1 MAIYLGL
8 PLLPA
13 SCSLPFPIL
22 ITLSRNEQLLDRDLF
37 GLAPRRDCRVSRPY
51 TDYPRIYSSLWFW
64 SSPFDGRLLAATLLS
79 GARTFLPCVNKID
92 TKATTR
98 PTLLNYKRPPRFM
111 ALLTSLSASLFFA
124 LSICLI
130 STFLNPDI
138 R

>member
-1 MAIYLGL
+1 MSNSLIGIYSALL
-8 PLLPA
+8 RVEIAAFHPL
-13 SCSLPFPIL
+13 
-22 ITLSRNEQLLDRDLF
+22 RHR
-37 GLAPRRDCRVSRPY
+37 RRD
-51 TDYPRIYSSLWFW
+51 SSLWLSIAAFSLAIVPSGAKAPRGK

-79 GARTFLPCVNKID
+79 GARTFLPCVNKVDIR
-92 TKATTR
+92 ATTR